1 MPWHLNKIACSAPP
15 KEPCLIPASTSGNSQ
30 PPFPPAAGTLILLGP
45 TGTWASVHRPFPSI
59 HIHKIK
65 IKKKIYTELPLFSF
79 LPFLLCFVLFW
90 QLVGTLFSFHL
101 SPFAQVFP
109 EELKSTQS
117 WLQPIWR
124 PLPWS
129 LLMHPQWLSGCSR
142 LHQGTTDIT
151 RTLSDQSTPSG
162 RAAVNLGAS
171 TVY

>member
-45 TGTWASVHRPFPSI
+45 TGTWASAHRPFPYI

-65 IKKKIYTELPLFSF
+65 IKKKYTELPFFSF

-101 SPFAQVFP
+101 FALCSGVSRGAQVHSVVAPTHLVAAALEAADSSSVTFRV
-109 EELKSTQS
+109 
-117 WLQPIWR
+117 LQTSSGNYRHHPHPLR
-124 PLPWS
+124 P
-129 LLMHPQWLSGCSR
+129 
-142 LHQGTTDIT
+142 
-151 RTLSDQSTPSG
+151 
-162 RAAVNLGAS
+162 V
-171 TVY
+171 